1 MLNSKGTRYG
11 MRKSKKRATGAI
23 RASKA
28 ERSELRNERILKVAG
43 DMFLRNGYDGTSM
56 DAVAEAA
63 KVSKR
68 ALYAGHADKAALFS
82 AVLRELIDHW
92 LLPIDR
98 FQSMQGTL
106 REVLTELARYLA
118 TFALTSRSISTHRII
133 ISEAKRRPEFGRLA
147 NARGRKPA
155 LRLIASILRR
165 YQGELRVTD
174 FETAADQFMS
184 LAIDRSLRMASLG
197 IRQPARE
204 VEKTVRTGVDLFL
217 HGASR
222 CNNPTT
228 RK

>member
-1 MLNSKGTRYG
+1 MATSKGTRDG
-11 MRKSKKRATGAI
+11 MRKSTKRTT
-23 RASKA
+23 RTPVPSKA
-28 ERSELRNERILKVAG
+28 ARSEQRNERILKVAG

-82 AVLRELIDHW
+82 AVLRQLIDHW

-98 FQSMQGTL
+98 FQSMPGSL
-106 REVLTELARYLA
+106 KEVLTELARYLA
-118 TFALTSRSISTHRII
+118 TFALTNRSISTHRII

-165 YQGELRVTD
+165 YQAELRVTD

-204 VEKTVRTGVDLFL
+204 IEKTVTTGVDLFL

-222 CNNPTT
+222 CAAPAT